1 MKPKRQRFVLALLG
15 EARGNASEAARLAGY
30 SVKTATQIGS
40 RLLRQA
46 DVKAAVEHHQATL
59 ATKAGYTADKVI
71 AELATIADA
80 PLDLDKLRP
89 GDQVKAL
96 ELLGKA
102 HQLFQDTDKGL
113 DRITVNIGFMAQ
125 APTHDTTRSVGRQV
139 LSSRPSVVVSRDTDE
154 TT

>member
-80 PLDLDKLRP
+80 TPDKIT
-89 GDQVKAL
+89 GNDKIKAL

-102 HQLFQDTDKGL
+102 VGLFQPKDNSS